1 MITAPYN
8 FVPLS
13 DKVVMPFW
21 ANHVSHDIPFQD
33 AQSGTLHVKITAKSP
48 IYVRNGM
55 PRNAKEDDQHRNDFN
70 NMNGDCFIPGSSLK
84 GMIRS
89 MVEIMSFGR
98 MKNKVNDHKY
108 SVRDFQNNKIYNKT
122 EISNKADCGWL
133 YKKGDTFYLDDCG
146 KAGRISHKN
155 LDVLCGGQKI
165 SDYYKRAENVARD
178 SQKSAK
184 AKYELFDFI
193 KTGHHFS
200 KDREDMGR
208 VIYKIDENEGKKGTI
223 VMSGQSSVR
232 NEPKEG
238 KASGKHLEFVFFQ
251 AKKEG
256 VEVPEEIIN
265 NFFFAYYDH
274 DKNQQK
280 EDWKWRK
287 KQLEAGEKIPVFF
300 RKKND
305 GSIKDMGLTLLYKI
319 TYDNSVVD
327 LINHQQKDS
336 SGYDLAETIFGYA
349 EDKRALKGR
358 VHFGHAFVS
367 HQVKTLPL
375 ELQVLAGPKASY
387 YPNYIEQ
394 DADENGK
401 LKNDYKTYMDNNT
414 TIRGWKRYPVR
425 NNGTTS
431 YPLPRRGDGTI
442 NFDVVT
448 KFIPLPA
455 GTEFSFD
462 ISYHNLRKEELGAL
476 ISALTFHNTQGLYHS
491 IGSAKPLGYGK
502 IQVEIENLEEAKK
515 MEFLK
520 AYELFMDASL
530 GHSTPLWFQLP
541 QIKELFAMAKP
552 GEDDEKLKYMAL
564 TDFVNAKGRR
574 KDDPRFSLPMYS
586 KISINAIIATS
597 LITLKELNETKIC
610 YQKEKETLEN
620 QEDIS
625 AIKERLLSLKKKE
638 LKDAIQKK
646 KEELLNKLEEQK
658 RKLKEKEIGQK
669 ELGSGINLNGVLER
683 NTVDA
688 LMRTLKR
695 WKNELNGS
703 IREEEIQKI
712 KTRFDEI
719 FTPLKEK
726 DKAKWVQNL
735 QRNIPKLNE
744 YLNQSQLE
752 EVQNFVNRLFKEE

>member
-1 MITAPYN
+1 
-8 FVPLS
+8 
-13 DKVVMPFW
+13 
-21 ANHVSHDIPFQD
+21 
-33 AQSGTLHVKITAKSP
+33 
-48 IYVRNGM
+48 
-55 PRNAKEDDQHRNDFN
+55 
-70 NMNGDCFIPGSSLK
+70 
-84 GMIRS
+84 
-89 MVEIMSFGR
+89 
-98 MKNKVNDHKY
+98 
-108 SVRDFQNNKIYNKT
+108 
-122 EISNKADCGWL
+122 
-133 YKKGDTFYLDDCG
+133 
-146 KAGRISHKN
+146 
-155 LDVLCGGQKI
+155 
-165 SDYYKRAENVARD
+165 
-178 SQKSAK
+178 
-184 AKYELFDFI
+184 
-193 KTGHHFS
+193 
-200 KDREDMGR
+200 
-208 VIYKIDENEGKKGTI
+208 
-223 VMSGQSSVR
+223 
-232 NEPKEG
+232 
-238 KASGKHLEFVFFQ
+238 
-251 AKKEG
+251 
-256 VEVPEEIIN
+256 
-265 NFFFAYYDH
+265 
-274 DKNQQK
+274 
-280 EDWKWRK
+280 
-287 KQLEAGEKIPVFF
+287 
-300 RKKND
+300 
-305 GSIKDMGLTLLYKI
+305 
-319 TYDNSVVD
+319 
-327 LINHQQKDS
+327 
-336 SGYDLAETIFGYA
+336 
-349 EDKRALKGR
+349 
-358 VHFGHAFVS
+358 
-367 HQVKTLPL
+367 
-375 ELQVLAGPKASY
+375 
-387 YPNYIEQ
+387 
-394 DADENGK
+394 
-401 LKNDYKTYMDNNT
+401 
-414 TIRGWKRYPVR
+414 
-425 NNGTTS
+425 
-431 YPLPRRGDGTI
+431 LPRRGDGTI